1 MEPPSRQRVSVLN
14 RSGKRIR
21 VTPIKRA
28 VHLALSRHASLEATA
43 CVLLTTDDEV
53 RELNRTFRGI
63 DEPTDVLSFPSAG
76 QFADSAGDIA
86 IAVPYATRQAKAR
99 GESLQTELCYLAIHG
114 ALHLMGLD
122 HKKLTYLHNGRDE
135 RLTENGGKVVEELL

>member
-1 MEPPSRQRVSVLN
+1 
-14 RSGKRIR
+14 
-21 VTPIKRA
+21 
-28 VHLALSRHASLEATA
+28 
-43 CVLLTTDDEV
+43 VLLTTDDEV

-114 ALHLMGLD
+114 ALHLMGVGDETEPERKRMLHQMNAIGSEMGLTPD
-122 HKKLTYLHNGRDE
+122 PDWSSLLHKEHS
-135 RLTENGGKVVEELL
+135 